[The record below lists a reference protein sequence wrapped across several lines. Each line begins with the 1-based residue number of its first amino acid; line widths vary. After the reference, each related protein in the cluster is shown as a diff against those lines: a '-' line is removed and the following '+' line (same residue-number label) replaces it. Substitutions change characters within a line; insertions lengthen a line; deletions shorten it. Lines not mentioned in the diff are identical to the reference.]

1 MIMSLSPKF
10 KSTVK
15 GRYEKYQFEVGT
27 FTNAAHRNAKSGSKR
42 SFLGGPARQVSGKS
56 SGDTIKQVSKKL
68 QAYLGFNYL
77 VKPFL
82 VKTRELDKFMNEFF
96 LLITGVSSVRKVEK
110 LLLNVVR
117 KPILLRKYGPN
128 TESAREAKGFDRLM
142 IDTGQVVRSIQ
153 AKIKRRRGGASGV

>member
-1 MIMSLSPKF
+1 
-10 KSTVK
+10 
-15 GRYEKYQFEVGT
+15 
-27 FTNAAHRNAKSGSKR
+27 
-42 SFLGGPARQVSGKS
+42 
-56 SGDTIKQVSKKL
+56 
-68 QAYLGFNYL
+68 
-77 VKPFL
+77 
-82 VKTRELDKFMNEFF
+82 MNEFF